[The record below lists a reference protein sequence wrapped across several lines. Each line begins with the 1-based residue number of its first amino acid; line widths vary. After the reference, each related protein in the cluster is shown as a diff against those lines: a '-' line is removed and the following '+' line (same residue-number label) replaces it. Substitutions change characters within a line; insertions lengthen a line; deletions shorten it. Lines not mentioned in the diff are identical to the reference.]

1 MSGENKVESVGAK
14 RGWGVDNLPYPS
26 GPAFIQSRDD
36 LCVGCGICEM
46 ACSMFHFGVIN
57 RELSRIRILKYLT
70 PVSKAIQSVCVQ
82 CDKKEERECENA
94 CPLDPP
100 AIFYDEK
107 RLHMNVDVERCLGS
121 KCGRCREACSAEIP
135 RFYLEH
141 DYPLICDLCEKA
153 GERRPQCVEVCPN
166 HALEYMPSRDRRYV
180 VSTAHLWR
188 IHPDEKAEFISKR
201 LHPLTKDIV
210 GHW

>member
-1 MSGENKVESVGAK
+1 M
-14 RGWGVDNLPYPS
+14 
-26 GPAFIQSRDD
+26 
-36 LCVGCGICEM
+36 
-46 ACSMFHFGVIN
+46 
-57 RELSRIRILKYLT
+57 
-70 PVSKAIQSVCVQ
+70 
-82 CDKKEERECENA
+82 EERECEKA

-100 AIFYDEK
+100 AIFYDEE
-107 RLHMNVDVERCLGS
+107 RFHMQADAERCLGP
-121 KCGRCREACSAEIP
+121 KCGKCREACSAEIP
-135 RFYLEH
+135 RFYTDH
-141 DYPLICDLCEKA
+141 NYPLVCDLCEKD

-201 LHPLTKDIV
+201 LYPLTKDIV

>member
-1 MSGENKVESVGAK
+1 MSEVKKVEEVRAK
-14 RGWGVDNLPYPS
+14 NGWGVESLPRPS

-57 RELSRIRILKYLT
+57 RELSRIRILKYLI
-70 PVSKAIQSVCVQ
+70 PLSKAIQSICVQ
-82 CDKKEERECENA
+82 CDKKEERECEKA

-107 RLHMNVDVERCLGS
+107 RLHMQADEERCLGS
-121 KCGRCREACSAEIP
+121 KCGKCREACSAEIP
-135 RFYLEH
+135 RFYPDH
-141 DYPLICDLCEKA
+141 NYPLVCDLCEKD

-201 LHPLTKDIV
+201 LYPLTKDIV